1 MWLRNNDNCGNM
13 MSVKSCC
20 RRFFY
25 TISYFHISTPAHWPA
40 GTPQLQHIEFFHT
53 AHFEHRY
60 HRQKATG
67 PLALFIDFFW
77 ETNFDALWHLYPEGF
92 SDALFPNI
100 GYTYLINL
108 GTPFVMQLEE
118 ESYPVKGDGF
128 LPRNKAMICHHSQG
142 NRIFGIKFK
151 VSPVLFQKKV
161 NFREYRA
168 YIFPLAY
175 LIDRNIIEAVKG
187 ATHFNQRVSLI
198 SKYYQGIIEQHSGT
212 LQAVSVVTDVLAQCN
227 AENHYAPVIETIAL
241 QPPSAPTIIL
251 RLKKAGR
258 PSSMPTTTRA
268 AGMVIWFRVRSGAWQ
283 PAAKKQY

>member
-1 MWLRNNDNCGNM
+1 M
-13 MSVKSCC
+13 
-20 RRFFY
+20 
-25 TISYFHISTPAHWPA
+25 
-40 GTPQLQHIEFFHT
+40 QHIEFFHT

-77 ETNFDALWHLYPEGF
+77 ETNFDALWNLYPEGF

-108 GTPFVMQLEE
+108 GTPFIMQLEE

-128 LPRNKAMICHHSQG
+128 LPRNKAMVCHHSQG

-168 YIFPLAY
+168 YIFPLSY

-241 QPPSAPTIIL
+241 HHGITTRTLQRYFEKATGTGSKQALQLLRIRRAVEQLVNAPSTFDYRQYGYYDYSHFYKHLTKFLNHRYIELVKPHL
-251 RLKKAGR
+251 QLKK
-258 PSSMPTTTRA
+258 TF
-268 AGMVIWFRVRSGAWQ
+268 V
-283 PAAKKQY
+283 